1 MTIDGYDA
9 ANLALMTT
17 SYWLADRL
25 IRADGFV
32 RALRRLGVRGES
44 ATVLLIALPLGAVA
58 PFWPWS
64 PMDGGESTRVLTGVV
79 VAFLTWKATTK
90 DVDLVTGER
99 HRLAR
104 VLAIGCAVGVWWSPA
119 FAIAAALLLTTPFGL
134 WEHHSTLPM
143 RILLAAVAFLGMSAA
158 LPRASGLMADASVLF
173 WFVLTIQVS
182 HYVIT
187 ALAKGWLGPRW
198 NSWHRE
204 NRLHHIAAS
213 AYSWGWMRWL
223 PWSSWQRVVHAVR
236 HLERPMQALVFS
248 IEALAPLALLHPYLA
263 IGMCVTWSCFHLGV
277 FALSGLLFWDWILA
291 NLAVAFAILKLPA
304 TVTAQVFGPVQTLA
318 AVVFMVAFPLRH
330 RLWRPMPLGW
340 WDTPF
345 TQRIHWHAHGESGEV
360 YGLYANFWC
369 PHERLFGKVNACYL
383 TPVPVM
389 TYHLGEV
396 WKHELRDAL
405 REAGPSREKLDA
417 VRAEF
422 GIAPRSNEL
431 ADNHVNYVCRLF
443 YELNHGA
450 KKRVIPRWLGFL
462 KAPGGQCFYWGDLPA
477 YREQENVTKVTL
489 HYREEYFDGEKHVR
503 LRDEEILAIPV
514 DERCANAPRVRAPTP
529 KMIDDLLLEHAQ
541 GKLIEL
547 PSFGAG
553 GFVRADD
560 GKGDRLGVDAVGF
573 LPAQASTRENR

>member
-1 MTIDGYDA
+1 MTVDINDA
-9 ANLALMTT
+9 LNLVLMTAG
-17 SYWLADRL
+17 YWLADRL
-25 IRADGFV
+25 IRAGGFV
-32 RALRRLGVRGES
+32 GAIRRLGVRGER
-44 ATVLLIALPLGAVA
+44 ATVLLIALPLAAVA
-58 PFWPWS
+58 PLWPWT
-64 PMDGGESTRVLTGVV
+64 PMDGGASTRILTGIV

-104 VLAIGCAVGVWWSPA
+104 VLCIACAVGVWWSPA
-119 FAIAAALLLTTPFGL
+119 FAIASALLLTTPFGL

-143 RILLAAVAFLGMSAA
+143 RILQAAVAFLVVSAA
-158 LPRASGLMADASVLF
+158 LSGVGGLMADAAVLF

-198 NSWHRE
+198 DSWHRD

-223 PWSSWQRVVHAVR
+223 PWASWQRVVHAVR
-236 HLERPMQALVFS
+236 GFERPMQASVFI

-263 IGMCVTWSCFHLGV
+263 VGMCVTWSCFHLGV

-291 NLAVAFAILKLPA
+291 NLTVAGAIVMLPA
-304 TVTAQVFGPVQTLA
+304 NVTAQVFGPIQMLVA
-318 AVVFMVAFPLRH
+318 IAFMVAFPLRH

-345 TQRIHWHAHGESGEV
+345 TQRVHWHAHGESGKV

-369 PHERLFGKVNACYL
+369 PHERLFGKVNACFL

-405 REAGPSREKLDA
+405 REAGPSQEKLEA

-422 GIAPRSNEL
+422 GIEPRSNEL
-431 ADNHVNYVCRLF
+431 A
-443 YELNHGA
+443 
-450 KKRVIPRWLGFL
+450 
-462 KAPGGQCFYWGDLPA
+462 PG
-477 YREQENVTKVTL
+477 R
-489 HYREEYFDGEKHVR
+489 R
-503 LRDEEILAIPV
+503 
-514 DERCANAPRVRAPTP
+514 
-529 KMIDDLLLEHAQ
+529 
-541 GKLIEL
+541 
-547 PSFGAG
+547 
-553 GFVRADD
+553 
-560 GKGDRLGVDAVGF
+560 
-573 LPAQASTRENR
+573 